1 MHEPVLLQEVIDF
14 LDPSPSDFI
23 IDGTVD
29 GGGHAKAVIEKIMPG
44 GKFLGIDLDEKILSE
59 CKSRLLTAFKN
70 DKKNNKNI
78 FLQLGNYADVK
89 SIIKENKFEKADGLL
104 LDLGFSSDQLE
115 YSGRGFS
122 FSDKSANEPLLMTYD
137 DSSNPLREI
146 LKNMTEKQIADIIY
160 EFGGERFSRKIAKA
174 IFERERKK
182 PIMFAGEFR
191 DVIRQALPNNYEHGR
206 IDKATRTF
214 QAFRIYVNKELE
226 NIKNILNDLE
236 EIIKPNGR
244 VVIISFHSL
253 EDKIVKQKFQ
263 ELAKEKKVDLLTKK
277 PITASFSEIKQN
289 IRSRSAKLRA
299 IKFKEI

>member
-14 LDPSPSDFI
+14 LDPSPGDFI

-104 LDLGFSSDQLE
+104 LDLGFSSEQLE
-115 YSGRGFS
+115 CSGRGFS
-122 FSDKSANEPLLMTYD
+122 FSDKSVNEPLLMTYD
-137 DSSNPLREI
+137 DSSKSLREI
-146 LKNMTEKQIADIIY
+146 LKNITEKQIADIIY

-182 PIMFAGEFR
+182 PIMFTGEFS

-214 QAFRIYVNKELE
+214 QAFRIYINKELE
-226 NIKNILNDLE
+226 NIKNILSDLE

-253 EDKIVKQKFQ
+253 EDKIIKQKFQ
-263 ELAKEKKVDLLTKK
+263 ELAKEKKVDVLTKK
-277 PITASFSEIKQN
+277 PIVASSSEIKQN

>member
-104 LDLGFSSDQLE
+104 LDLGFSSEQLE

-253 EDKIVKQKFQ
+253 EDKIVKQKFH

>member
-59 CKSRLLTAFKN
+59 CKSRLLIAFKN

-104 LDLGFSSDQLE
+104 LDLGFSSEQLE

-253 EDKIVKQKFQ
+253 EDKIVKQKFH

>member
-59 CKSRLLTAFKN
+59 CKSSLLTAFKN

-253 EDKIVKQKFQ
+253 EDKIVKQKFH

>member
-14 LDPSPSDFI
+14 LDPSPGDFI

-29 GGGHAKAVIEKIMPG
+29 GGGHAKTVIEKIMPG

-104 LDLGFSSDQLE
+104 LDLGFSSEQLE
-115 YSGRGFS
+115 CSGRGFS
-122 FSDKSANEPLLMTYD
+122 FSDKSVNEPLLMTYD
-137 DSSNPLREI
+137 DSSKSLREI
-146 LKNMTEKQIADIIY
+146 LKNITEKQIADIIY

-182 PIMFAGEFR
+182 PIMFTGEFS

-214 QAFRIYVNKELE
+214 QAFRIYINKELE
-226 NIKNILNDLE
+226 NIKNILSDLE

-253 EDKIVKQKFQ
+253 EDKIIKQKFQ
-263 ELAKEKKVDLLTKK
+263 ELAKEKKVDVLTKK
-277 PITASFSEIKQN
+277 PIVASSSEIKQN

>member
-253 EDKIVKQKFQ
+253 EDKIVKQKFH

>member
-14 LDPSPSDFI
+14 LDVLPGNFI

-29 GGGHAKAVIEKIMPG
+29 GGGHAKAIIEKIMPG

-59 CKSRLLTAFKN
+59 CRLRLLNVFKN
-70 DKKNNKNI
+70 DKTNNKNI

-89 SIIKENKFEKADGLL
+89 SIIKENKFGKADGLL
-104 LDLGFSSDQLE
+104 LDLGFSSEQLE
-115 YSGRGFS
+115 SSGRGFS
-122 FSDKSANEPLLMTYD
+122 FSDKSVDEPLLMTYN
-137 DSSNPLREI
+137 DSIKPLREI
-146 LKNMTEKQIADIIY
+146 LKDLKEKQIADIIY
-160 EFGGERFSRKIAKA
+160 EFGGERFSRKIANA

-182 PIMFAGEFR
+182 PIMFVGELR
-191 DVIRQALPNNYEHGR
+191 DIVRNALPGNYEHGR

-214 QAFRIYVNKELE
+214 QAFRIYVNGELE
-226 NIKNILNDLE
+226 NIKNILNDIE
-236 EIIKPNGR
+236 EIVKPNGR

-263 ELAKEKKVDLLTKK
+263 ELAKENKVDLLTKK
-277 PITASFSEIKQN
+277 PVVASFSEIKQN

-299 IKFKEI
+299 IKFKGI

>member
-89 SIIKENKFEKADGLL
+89 SIIKKNKFEKADGLL

-122 FSDKSANEPLLMTYD
+122 FSDKSANEPLLMTYN

-263 ELAKEKKVDLLTKK
+263 ELTKEKKVDLLTKK